1 MYIEYHEL
9 LKKCKEAERNYNE
22 ALEKKSKL
30 ILAVLPG
37 SSKPKEVMVSG
48 GHASSDL
55 KLINYT
61 SEIDQVDNLINQSR
75 NTRDMLNYELKK
87 KLIKMREEG
96 DIYDKIYIYRWI
108 EHKSV
113 YKFHKLVGYSK
124 TQVYDYISN
133 YSWAI
138 YLLIT
143 ILVFHKEILKLY
155 KNIKGRKG
163 ERNEKF

>member
-9 LKKCKEAERNYNE
+9 LKKCKEAEKNYNE

-48 GHASSDL
+48 GHASLDL

-124 TQVYDYISN
+124 TQVYDYISEM
-133 YSWAI
+133 
-138 YLLIT
+138 
-143 ILVFHKEILKLY
+143 KKKLY
-155 KNIKGRKG
+155 KNESSDKIGQI
-163 ERNEKF
+163 

>member
-48 GHASSDL
+48 GHASLDL

-96 DIYDKIYIYRWI
+96 DVYDKIYIYRWI

-124 TQVYDYISN
+124 TQVYDYISEM
-133 YSWAI
+133 
-138 YLLIT
+138 
-143 ILVFHKEILKLY
+143 KKKLY
-155 KNIKGRKG
+155 KNESSDKIGQI
-163 ERNEKF
+163 